1 MILLKR
7 KETINMV
14 STYIN
19 NYLNPSKYN
28 FYDRS
33 KEDFVKL
40 ISINEIFT
48 DLGVTEKT
56 YYWTLGISEDSDF

>member
-1 MILLKR
+1 
-7 KETINMV
+7 MV
-14 STYIN
+14 STFIN

-56 YYWTLGISEDSDF
+56 YY